1 MNHKK
6 NTLKEISNLMIQNQ
20 SFEGYF
26 SNYFMSK
33 NNLVTVNKNY
43 SEVPFVVE
51 WQMENDKQDA

>member
-43 SEVPFVVE
+43 CEVPFVVE

>member
-51 WQMENDKQDA
+51 WQMEKDKQNA

>member
-43 SEVPFVVE
+43 SEALFVVE

>member
-1 MNHKK
+1 MNNKK

-43 SEVPFVVE
+43 SEAPFIVE
-51 WQMENDKQDA
+51 WQMEKEKQDV